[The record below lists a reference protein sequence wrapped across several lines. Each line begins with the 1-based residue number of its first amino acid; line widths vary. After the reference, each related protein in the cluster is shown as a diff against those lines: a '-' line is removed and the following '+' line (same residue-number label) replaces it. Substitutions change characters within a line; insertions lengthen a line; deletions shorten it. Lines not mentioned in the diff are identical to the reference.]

1 MVRNQLSILI
11 ILVGVINL
19 KFRYLI
25 IFLLIL
31 ALLGF
36 SGYSLLYLAN
46 KHNDGVIMKSN
57 DSVSK
62 FVSKLEEQVIEVT
75 TDSIEVTETET
86 VVEEESV
93 VGNPV
98 RESNYETDSEVANSK
113 ELLLNVLNSHEE
125 LQDIAMPI
133 PSGLLNVGK
142 YKVMHLTGVYVDEV
156 VLIFDG
162 NLEYTDLYTT
172 DSSLLTEDNI
182 DRILVAGYLGDMVDY
197 KAVISNEAN

>member
-46 KHNDGVIMKSN
+46 KHNDGVIMRSN
-57 DSVSK
+57 NSVSK
-62 FVSKLEEQVIEVT
+62 FVSKLEEQVIEAT

-162 NLEYTDLYTT
+162 DLEYTDLYTT